1 MGGVKRPSEDAP
13 SQETKRTRSMSQVS
27 KMMLCSRFVVA
38 IVYRTS
44 IIILDSF
51 GFTTLRSLIG
61 LETRATYS
69 TNQIQNVNH

>member
-1 MGGVKRPSEDAP
+1 
-13 SQETKRTRSMSQVS
+13 MSQVS
-27 KMMLCSRFVVA
+27 KMLLCSRLVIA

-61 LETRATYS
+61 LETRATFS

>member
-1 MGGVKRPSEDAP
+1 
-13 SQETKRTRSMSQVS
+13 MSQVS
-27 KMMLCSRFVVA
+27 KMLLCPRFVIA

-44 IIILDSF
+44 IVILDSF
-51 GFTTLRSLIG
+51 GFTILCSFIG